1 MVFKVAKKML
11 TDKNKHAPRTMGFL
25 LKTLMRPGILYGDVT
40 NFSQMGRDIK
50 CCFVSIHFNQQ
61 GFSQTTTIHTVWQ
74 VDKVNR

>member
-1 MVFKVAKKML
+1 MVFKVAKKKL
-11 TDKNKHAPRTMGFL
+11 TDKNKYAPRTMGFL
-25 LKTLMRPGILYGDVT
+25 LKTLRRPGILYGDVT

-50 CCFVSIHFNQQ
+50 SIHFNEQ